1 MQFKF
6 FHSALPDKHW
16 IRILK
21 RGKSKHWLAY
31 CFFPVV
37 NPQVC
42 SLARELWYGIIIKA
56 PPHPASEMLL
66 PPPCM
71 KGKQDLSS
79 DIALEQAD
87 YRSLVI
93 LLDACFVLDLP
104 VLPPKELKKSSQLLL
119 TTHRGLPLT
128 SVSLFPFHN
137 FTFSKDASWIGKYS
151 SLGMGGG
158 SKFLWFTKVK
168 FALEL

>member
-1 MQFKF
+1 MVLRS
-6 FHSALPDKHW
+6 HHT
-16 IRILK
+16 
-21 RGKSKHWLAY
+21 
-31 CFFPVV
+31 
-37 NPQVC
+37 
-42 SLARELWYGIIIKA
+42 
-56 PPHPASEMLL
+56 PPSEMLL

-93 LLDACFVLDLP
+93 LLDACFVLNLS

-128 SVSLFPFHN
+128 SVSLFPFHI
-137 FTFSKDASWIGKYS
+137 FTFSKDAS
-151 SLGMGGG
+151 
-158 SKFLWFTKVK
+158 
-168 FALEL
+168 